1 MVRIQARLSH
11 LIELTETRIR
21 VCTIAKACFSWVNLL
36 FAVRPLASCTGDV
49 RSKTGAIDDA
59 DVLSETP
66 AVTWKRTQLMITLE
80 DRLLEGKV
88 YLRLV

>member
-1 MVRIQARLSH
+1 MY
-11 LIELTETRIR
+11 
-21 VCTIAKACFSWVNLL
+21 TIAKACFSWVNSL
-36 FAVRPLASCTGDV
+36 FAVRRLASCTVEV

-59 DVLSETP
+59 DVLSETS
-66 AVTWKRTQLMITLE
+66 AVSRKRRQLVISLE

>member
-1 MVRIQARLSH
+1 M
-11 LIELTETRIR
+11 
-21 VCTIAKACFSWVNLL
+21 CTIAKACFSWVNLL